1 MVTNL
6 TSLLFVT
13 VFVQVVAVNN
23 GMRSEKKCELVL
35 TVSLVI
41 VFQSR
46 FTLRVSAQDTNETT
60 DALVFYLQVNR

>member
-1 MVTNL
+1 MD
-6 TSLLFVT
+6 
-13 VFVQVVAVNN
+13 
-23 GMRSEKKCELVL
+23 SEKTHEVAL
-35 TVSLVI
+35 TFSLVA